1 MTNSPDA
8 EDAVKFSEV
17 SVSESKDGASDVEA
31 ALEEINAITCKP
43 PTNLDQY
50 QNRFADG
57 LPRGFEPDT
66 VAFFDDRNRLSNW
79 FPRLNS
85 TTVPS
90 IDTEVLELS
99 GGEREQ
105 LLEDN
110 DIGTMHILMAEDP
123 GIVLSFF
130 GTPDFDAMQAFVED
144 TDTGTAFLRGD
155 YKSATNL
162 GNTGN
167 YIETP
172 SKTNLAGTVMHQLQD
187 RIMANMPLFSPI
199 AIRERLDLDFYP
211 SGHSTLHPEVRFFI
225 ADGEVLY
232 HFPRVSKQ
240 TFAEAENGVEHYQR
254 VVDSINEN
262 IDQLYDWAFEAAQE
276 FSDASWS
283 LDFVMDTD
291 GRWTAT
297 DMALNGLYYSQDKD
311 RWHNLSEHQTGG
323 PYNLEEQ
330 LGEAF
335 PEPEITD
342 KVSQSR

>member
-1 MTNSPDA
+1 MTDSPDT
-8 EDAVKFSEV
+8 EDAVEFSGM
-17 SVSESKDGASDVEA
+17 SVSEPTDDSSDTEA
-31 ALEEINAITCKP
+31 ALEEIGEISCTP
-43 PTNLDQY
+43 PTDLAQY
-50 QNRFADG
+50 QDRFENG
-57 LPRGFEPDT
+57 LPRGFEPET

-79 FPRLNS
+79 FPRLDS
-85 TTVPS
+85 TDVPT

-99 GGEREQ
+99 GGGREQ
-105 LLEDN
+105 MLEDN

-123 GIVLSFF
+123 GVVLSFF
-130 GTPDFDAMQAFVED
+130 GIPDFDAMQAFVED
-144 TDTGTAFLRGD
+144 ADTGTAFLRGD

-172 SKTNLAGTVMHQLQD
+172 SKENLAGTVMHQLQD
-187 RIMANMPLFSPI
+187 RIMASMPLFSPI

-232 HFPRVSKQ
+232 HFPRVSKR
-240 TFAEAENGVEHYQR
+240 TFAEAEDGVEHYQR

-262 IDQLYDWAFEAAQE
+262 IDQLYDWAYEAAQE

-283 LDFVMDTD
+283 LDFVMDTS

-311 RWHNLSEHQTGG
+311 RWHNLSEHQSRS

-342 KVSQSR
+342 EVSQTR